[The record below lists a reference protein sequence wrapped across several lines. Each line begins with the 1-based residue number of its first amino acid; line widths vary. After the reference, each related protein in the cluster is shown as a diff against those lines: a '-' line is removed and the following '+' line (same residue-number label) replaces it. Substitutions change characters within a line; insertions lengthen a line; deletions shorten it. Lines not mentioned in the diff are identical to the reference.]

1 MVVFLAGFPD
11 DTRSFDAVAPAFEGT
26 HAVLKLALPG
36 YEGAPISEK
45 WGLSFKVLIEK
56 MHDAVEA
63 QPHGD
68 LYLVAHDWG
77 AYLGLLYAD
86 NYPTEVAKLA
96 LLDIGH
102 QKMSDKQSLAEYV
115 VGPTYQLFPGVVFC
129 DGRDWP
135 PARSRRSRTRC
146 FPGRRSAHAITN
158 RFCPL
163 ALWSGLW
170 RRISR
175 RATPTSCSGRTFC
188 WAGPGCR
195 RCRACRRCSS
205 TARASAEAR
214 MRFHTDRSTQASD
227 ASTRTAPRADRRV
240 AVRRA
245 RLRPFYAG
253 AEAR

>member
-1 MVVFLAGFPD
+1 MRSLVGLLALTRAGAQSDAFPARLSGLAPSPTTPMVVFLAGFPD

-45 WGLSFKVLIEK
+45 WGLSFKVLIDK

-86 NYPTEVAKLA
+86 KHPTEVAKLA

-115 VGPTYQLFPGVVFC
+115 VGPTYQLFLA
-129 DGRDWP
+129 W
-135 PARSRRSRTRC
+135 C
-146 FPGRRSAHAITN
+146 FVMDAI
-158 RFCPL
+158 
-163 ALWSGLW
+163 G
-170 RRISR
+170 
-175 RATPTSCSGRTFC
+175 
-188 WAGPGCR
+188 
-195 RCRACRRCSS
+195 
-205 TARASAEAR
+205 
-214 MRFHTDRSTQASD
+214 
-227 ASTRTAPRADRRV
+227 
-240 AVRRA
+240 
-245 RLRPFYAG
+245 LRPVAWLANALFPWQTIGPCNHEPVRDRVGSMA
-253 AEAR
+253 